1 MARWLRVSGQ
11 RKRKLS
17 VSAVTTSTEDMSER
31 PALLLV
37 HGAWHGSWC
46 WEPLRT
52 LLTDNGWRVDTVDLP
67 SVGSPHH
74 GMHDDAHVIRQAISG
89 PTVIVAHSYGGIPA
103 TQAAAG
109 RPNVEHL
116 VYVAAFQVDVGDSLL
131 GTVGGT
137 PPPWWQVDDGV
148 IHAQA
153 PETVF
158 FNDVAEPPT
167 DRLRPQSYRAFTD
180 QLTAAAWHDTDSTYV
195 ICEKDNA
202 IPPFAQEAMARR
214 ATATERLDA
223 GHSPFLSCPQD
234 LAAIVE
240 RASLPRRSS
249 PASG

>member
-1 MARWLRVSGQ
+1 MT
-11 RKRKLS
+11 
-17 VSAVTTSTEDMSER
+17 AVTASTDDMSER

-52 LLTDNGWRVDTVDLP
+52 LLENDGWRVDTVDLP
-67 SVGSPHH
+67 SVGSSHH
-74 GMHDDAHVIRQAISG
+74 GMYDDAQAIREAING

-109 RPNVEHL
+109 QPNVQHL
-116 VYVAAFQVDVGDSLL
+116 IYVAAFQPDIGDSLL
-131 GTVGGT
+131 GMVGGT
-137 PPPWWQVDDGV
+137 PPPWWQEDGEV
-148 IHAQA
+148 IHAKT

-158 FNDVAEPPT
+158 FNYVADPPT
-167 DRLRPQSYRAFTD
+167 DKLRPQSYRAFTD
-180 QLTAAAWHDTDSTYV
+180 QVTNAAWRYTDSTYV
-195 ICEKDNA
+195 ICSNDNA
-202 IPPFAQEAMARR
+202 IPVFAQEAMSQR

-234 LAAIVE
+234 LAAIIQMV
-240 RASLPRRSS
+240 SLLPRSS